1 VKISNALIS
10 FVITILILSVLP
22 TSIKIASARCP
33 NGTHRSPS
41 GDCEQVVP
49 HSGLPRCQNGF
60 HRSPNGTC
68 EQVGSQSSSSNNGS
82 SSSKSS
88 SHLFAGDANNPSQG
102 SSLLPSQTPTVAN
115 DNNKNNN
122 TSPSANTFTSSSA
135 GQCDQSLWDHVYNP
149 EIKVVDSCKTV
160 SGVIESIKV
169 ERDGDCHIRLKMD
182 PQFANLVNSANVNG
196 QLGDLVVEPICQNPV
211 SQQDAISSCQDFHQ
225 DISVPPVGTHV
236 KVTGSYVLD
245 N

>member
-1 VKISNALIS
+1 LKISNALIS
-10 FVITILILSVLP
+10 FVITILILSILP
-22 TSIKIASARCP
+22 TSIKIASA
-33 NGTHRSPS
+33 
-41 GDCEQVVP
+41 
-49 HSGLPRCQNGF
+49 RCQNGF

-68 EQVGSQSSSSNNGS
+68 EQVGSQSSSSNNNG

-115 DNNKNNN
+115 DNNN

-160 SGVIESIKV
+160 SGV
-169 ERDGDCHIRLKMD
+169 
-182 PQFANLVNSANVNG
+182 
-196 QLGDLVVEPICQNPV
+196 
-211 SQQDAISSCQDFHQ
+211 
-225 DISVPPVGTHV
+225 
-236 KVTGSYVLD
+236 
-245 N
+245 